1 MKDNMLT
8 AKEILEL
15 PVGTEV
21 NLFKRTEIP
30 FSREH
35 VEKFMGWT
43 KYMHE
48 NNNDVFHEIVF
59 PCIIEGFEDTVVL
72 LKGQEQTLVTWRI
85 PLDDLLDNTTISVP
99 SELSIYKVFLDY
111 SGN

>member
-1 MKDNMLT
+1 MKEKTLT

-43 KYMHE
+43 KYMYE

-59 PCIIEGFEDTVVL
+59 PCIIEGFEDMVVV
-72 LKGQEQTLVTWRI
+72 LKGQEQKLITVRSLILNRAR
-85 PLDDLLDNTTISVP
+85 
-99 SELSIYKVFLDY
+99 ELSRAGLEMQVVDGL
-111 SGN
+111 